1 MIYILEIVVREECEH
16 VAYSDP
22 TWKTKKK
29 KKEICVESL
38 LEFDK
43 KLPLQFLVIQP
54 LSIPFPISFSL

>member
-29 KKEICVESL
+29 KKKFVLKVCWNL
-38 LEFDK
+38 TRNCHYNFW
-43 KLPLQFLVIQP
+43 
-54 LSIPFPISFSL
+54 